1 MSRKGFQ
8 DMGIHSRSW
17 RWLRGIG
24 IAATFTAAV
33 VLMLLW
39 LAGTFHP
46 KVRGDGQAPGARSE
60 DGRALGDANLAP
72 VQRIR
77 VPRVETAVGTIR
89 GVHEVSVAAKLLAR
103 VVELN
108 AAAGQRVQTGDVLAR
123 LDDAEWSA
131 RLQQAQAGA
140 DAARAARDQAKIEF
154 DRVRRLHEQQAAAAI
169 ELERAQTT
177 FKAAEAE
184 LQRALQTEREAR
196 ASLEHATIRA
206 PIDGVVIDK
215 RVESGDTVNPGQVLL
230 TLYDPGRMQLVASVR
245 ESLTRR
251 LEVGG
256 TIGVTIDAL
265 DLKCQGL
272 VSEIVP
278 EAEAQSRSFLVKV
291 TGPCP
296 PGVYSGMFGRL
307 LIPLDEEEVL
317 VAPRAAVRRV
327 GQLEIVDVAEGP
339 WRRRRAVQLGRDFGD
354 NVEVLSGLREG
365 ERLVLISV
373 PTEAAAD
380 PSDAERAP

>member
-1 MSRKGFQ
+1 MSV
-8 DMGIHSRSW
+8 HSRSW
-17 RWLRGIG
+17 RWLRGVAV
-24 IAATFTAAV
+24 AATFTAAV
-33 VLMLLW
+33 VFMLLW
-39 LAGTFHP
+39 LAGAFHP
-46 KVRGDGQAPGARSE
+46 KVLGDGRALGSPSHT
-60 DGRALGDANLAP
+60 GRALGDAMLAP
-72 VQRIR
+72 VRWIR

-89 GVHEVSVAAKLLAR
+89 AVHEVSVAAKLLAR

-108 AAAGQRVQTGDVLAR
+108 AAAGQRVQAGDVLAR

-140 DAARAARDQAKIEF
+140 DAARAARDQAEIELN
-154 DRVRRLHEQQAAAAI
+154 RVQRLHEQQAAAAI
-169 ELERAQTT
+169 ELDRAQTAL
-177 FKAAEAE
+177 KAAEAD
-184 LQRALQTEREAR
+184 LQRALQAQSEAQ
-196 ASLEHATIRA
+196 ANLEHATIRA
-206 PIDGVVIDK
+206 LIDGVVVDR
-215 RVESGDTVNPGQVLL
+215 RVESGDTVTPGQVLL

-251 LEVGG
+251 LEVGR

-265 DLKCQGL
+265 DLNCQGL
-272 VSEIVP
+272 ISEIVP

-327 GQLEIVDVAEGP
+327 GQLEVVDVADGA
-339 WRRRRAVQLGRDFGD
+339 WRRRRAVQLGRLFGD
-354 NVEVLSGLREG
+354 NVEILSGLREG
-365 ERLVLISV
+365 ESVVLNSA
-373 PTEAAAD
+373 PTEATTGQ
-380 PSDAERAP
+380 SDGERAP